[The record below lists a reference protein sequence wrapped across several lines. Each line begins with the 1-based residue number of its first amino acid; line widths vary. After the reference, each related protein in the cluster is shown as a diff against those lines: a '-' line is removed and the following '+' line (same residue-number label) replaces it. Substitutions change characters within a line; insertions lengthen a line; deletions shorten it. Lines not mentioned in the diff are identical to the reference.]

1 MYVNAIYVDA
11 IKIANWAIFKH
22 PIDHDNWGRSPLR
35 SRRFL
40 VSVIAAVA
48 LLLASLAPPLA
59 GAAAAP
65 PASFA
70 FSAAGDYGSWGGLR
84 ESLAQ
89 LEMSKSNFV
98 LALGDLSYGGNTG
111 YANSTEQAW
120 CERFQ
125 KSFRDVEIVA
135 GNHDTGQPPLGEGDI
150 NNFTKYCPFTLDT
163 QLVGVYGKQYYF
175 DFPATNPIAR
185 FILISP
191 DLLFEV
197 DGGEYYDYHVNETRY
212 IWTRDAIDSARA
224 ANIPWVIVAMHKP
237 CISVGEH
244 ACETRT
250 DILNL
255 LLDKKVDLILQA
267 HNHNYER
274 SKQLALNPSTCPAIQ
289 EHVYNA
295 NCIAPSDE
303 SSIGEYEQG
312 AGSVIVIAG
321 TGGREI
327 IEFDPTNHYAPYF
340 AAWMGNNTAGYGN
353 GVVNFN
359 VDANHITMHTS
370 FNGTYTD
377 TFTISRP
384 STDSVLDLILAY
396 LPFIA
401 IAAIG
406 VGGVVFW
413 ARKRARKKADEG

>member
-1 MYVNAIYVDA
+1 M
-11 IKIANWAIFKH
+11 
-22 PIDHDNWGRSPLR
+22 
-35 SRRFL
+35 
-40 VSVIAAVA
+40 VSVV
-48 LLLASLAPPLA
+48 
-59 GAAAAP
+59 AAAALLFASLTP
-65 PASFA
+65 PLVGAAQAPPGSLA
-70 FSAAGDYGSWGGLR
+70 FSAAGDYGSWSGLR

-89 LEMSKSNFV
+89 LAASESDFV

-135 GNHDTGQPPLGEGDI
+135 GNHDVGQPPLGEGDI

-163 QLVGVYGKQYYF
+163 RVVGEYGRQYYF
-175 DFPATNPIAR
+175 DFPATNPLAR

-191 DLLFEV
+191 DLIF
-197 DGGEYYDYHVNETRY
+197 DNTTYYDYHVNKPY
-212 IWTRDAIDSARA
+212 YNWTRDAIDSAHA
-224 ANIPWVIVAMHKP
+224 ANIPWVIAAMHKP
-237 CISVGEH
+237 CIGVGEH
-244 ACETRT
+244 ACETGT

-255 LLDKKVDLILQA
+255 LLDEKVDLILQA

-274 SKQLALNPSTCPAIQ
+274 SKQLALNPSTCAAIQ

-295 NCIAPSDE
+295 NCIAPADG
-303 SSIGEYEQG
+303 SSTGQYQQG
-312 AGSVIVIAG
+312 TGSVIVIAG
-321 TGGREI
+321 TGGREMD
-327 IEFDPTNHYAPYF
+327 EFDPTNHYAPYF

-353 GVVNFN
+353 CVVNFN
-359 VDANHITMHTS
+359 VDAGHIVMHTS

-384 STDSVLDLILAY
+384 STVGVLDLIRAY

-401 IAAIG
+401 LAAIG
-406 VGGVVFW
+406 MGGLFFW
-413 ARKRARKKADEG
+413 SRKRARRKAEEG